1 VQFLSAQD
9 LCKDGGNM
17 KYFLDSAKLD
27 EIKYAYENYGI
38 DGVTTNPKHI
48 RLSGKPFMQV
58 VKDVAQWIRQEG
70 IEGVDKFPVS
80 FEINPH
86 LKKWEEI
93 VEAAKEVSSY
103 SPNYVIKI
111 PCTEQ
116 GLIAARKLEKMGIHT
131 NVTLVFSPSQ
141 AIPVGKLGAK
151 FVSPFVGW
159 KENSGDDA
167 LNYISDIIDI
177 YRNYDFKTEIIVAA
191 VRNGKQIA
199 DYAAVGADIVTCGL
213 DVYKASFEHP
223 FTTYGIDV
231 FCNAWDNTAKE

>member
-1 VQFLSAQD
+1 
-9 LCKDGGNM
+9 M

-27 EIKYAYENYGI
+27 EINYAYENYCI
-38 DGVTTNPKHI
+38 DGVTTNPRHI
-48 RLSGKPFMQV
+48 KMSGKPFMQV
-58 VKDVAQWIRQEG
+58 VKDIAAWLKGKG
-70 IEGVDKFPVS
+70 IDGADKFPVS

-86 LKKWEEI
+86 LDKWEEI
-93 VEAAKEVSSY
+93 VEAGKEVSSY
-103 SPNYVIKI
+103 SPNYVIKV

-116 GLIAARKLEKMGIHT
+116 GLIAAKKLEEIGIRT

-167 LNYISDIIDI
+167 FGYISDIVKI
-177 YRNYDFKTEIIVAA
+177 YRNYGMKTEIIVAA
-191 VRNGKQIA
+191 VRNGKQLG
-199 DYAAVGADIVTCGL
+199 DYASIGADIVTCGL

-223 FTTYGIDV
+223 FTTYGLGIFRD
-231 FCNAWDNTAKE
+231 AWDGTAK

>member
-1 VQFLSAQD
+1 
-9 LCKDGGNM
+9 M

-27 EIKYAYENYGI
+27 EIKYAYENFCI

-48 RLSGKPFMQV
+48 QLSGKPFMQV
-58 VKDVAQWIRQEG
+58 VKDVAAWIKEEG
-70 IEGVDKFPVS
+70 IEGMDKFPVS

-86 LKKWEEI
+86 HDKWEDI
-93 VEAAKEVSSY
+93 VEAAKEVASY
-103 SPNYVIKI
+103 SPNYVIKL

-116 GLIAARKLEKMGIHT
+116 GLIAAKKLEKMGIRT

-159 KENSGDDA
+159 KENSGDNSID
-167 LNYISDIIDI
+167 YISDIIDI
-177 YRNYDFKTEIIVAA
+177 YRNYGFDTEIIVAA
-191 VRNGKQIA
+191 VRNGKQIGDFA
-199 DYAAVGADIVTCGL
+199 TLGADIVTCGL

-223 FTTYGIDV
+223 FTAYGLGV
-231 FCNAWDNTAKE
+231 FRNAWDGTAKE

>member
-1 VQFLSAQD
+1 
-9 LCKDGGNM
+9 M

-48 RLSGKPFMQV
+48 KLSGKSFWQV
-58 VKDVAQWIRQEG
+58 VRDVAAWIKEEG
-70 IEGVDKFPVS
+70 LEGADKFPVS

-86 LKKWEEI
+86 MEKWEEI
-93 VEAAKEVSSY
+93 LTAAKEVASY

-116 GLIAARKLEKMGIHT
+116 GLIAARKLEKMGIRT

-159 KENSGDDA
+159 KENSGEDGFE
-167 LNYISDIIDI
+167 YISEIIQI
-177 YRNYDFKTEIIVAA
+177 YRNYNMKTEIIVAA
-191 VRNGKQIA
+191 IRNGRQIA
-199 DYAAVGADIVTCGL
+199 DFAAIGADIVTCGL

-223 FTTYGIDV
+223 FTTYGLGI
-231 FCNAWDNTAKE
+231 FREAWDGTVKE

>member
-1 VQFLSAQD
+1 
-9 LCKDGGNM
+9 M

-27 EIKYAYENYGI
+27 EIKYAYENYCI

-48 RLSGKPFMQV
+48 KLSGKPFMQCV
-58 VKDVAQWIRQEG
+58 RDIAAWLKEAGLEGKD
-70 IEGVDKFPVS
+70 FPVS

-86 LKKWEEI
+86 LDKWEDI

-111 PCTEQ
+111 PCCEQ
-116 GLIAARKLEKMGIHT
+116 GLIAAKKLEQMGIRT

-141 AIPVGKLGAK
+141 ALPVAKLGAK

-167 LNYISDIIDI
+167 FNYISDIVDI
-177 YRNYDFKTEIIVAA
+177 YRNYDYKTEIIVAA
-191 VRNGKQIA
+191 VRNGKQIGE
-199 DYAAVGADIVTCGL
+199 YAAIGADIVTCGL
-213 DVYKASFEHP
+213 QVYKDSFEHP
-223 FTTYGIDV
+223 FTTYGLGV
-231 FCNAWDNTAKE
+231 FRDAWDNTAKE